1 MTLLYRIIRGI
12 AFIYAYIVYKIK
24 IVGLENVPKNG
35 GAVIC
40 ANHQSFNDV
49 ILLAIS
55 NKRQL
60 YFMGK
65 EELFKFKP
73 IAYLF
78 KKLGAFP
85 VKRGKG
91 DVTAVEQ
98 AKDVVKSGKLFMI
111 FPEGTRTK
119 GEMLRAKSGAAL
131 IASACESDIVPVAI
145 KYSNNR
151 HFFCKATISFGK
163 PFSVPKVNM
172 ETGGRKTIRE
182 VSDKIMC
189 NIKELYDKI

>member
-24 IVGLENVPKNG
+24 IVGLENVPQNG

-182 VSDKIMC
+182 VSDKIMS

>member
-1 MTLLYRIIRGI
+1 MTLFYRIIRGI
-12 AFIYAYIVYKIK
+12 VFIYAYLVYKVK
-24 IVGLENVPKNG
+24 IIGLENLPKDG

-49 ILLAIS
+49 ILLAIA

-73 IAYLF
+73 IAFLF

-91 DVTAVEQ
+91 DVAAVEN
-98 AKDVVKSGKLFMI
+98 AKEVVKSGKLFMI
-111 FPEGTRTK
+111 FPEGTRTN
-119 GEMLRAKSGAAL
+119 GEMIRAKSGAAL
-131 IASACESDIVPVAI
+131 IASSCESDIIPVAI
-145 KYSNNR
+145 RYSKSR
-151 HFFCKATISFGK
+151 HFFCSATVSFGK
-163 PFSVPKVNM
+163 PFSVTKIDIQN
-172 ETGGRKTIRE
+172 GGRQAIRE
-182 VSDKIMC
+182 VSEKIMS

>member
-12 AFIYAYIVYKIK
+12 VFIYAYIVYKIK
-24 IVGLENVPKNG
+24 IIGLENVPKNG

-49 ILLAIS
+49 ILLAVAT
-55 NKRQL
+55 KRQL
-60 YFMGK
+60 HFMGK
-65 EELFKFKP
+65 EELFKIKP

-85 VKRGKG
+85 VKRRKG

-111 FPEGTRTK
+111 FPEGTRTN
-119 GEMLRAKSGAAL
+119 GEMIRAKSGAAL
-131 IASACESDIVPVAI
+131 VASSCESDIIPVAI
-145 KYSNNR
+145 KYSNKK
-151 HFFCKATISFGK
+151 HFFCNATLSFGK
-163 PFSVPKVNM
+163 PFSVPKVDM
-172 ETGGRKTIRE
+172 ENGGRKTIRE
-182 VSDKIMC
+182 VSDKIMS

>member
-12 AFIYAYIVYKIK
+12 VCVYAYIVYKVK
-24 IVGLENVPKNG
+24 IVGLENIPKEG

-55 NKRQL
+55 AKRQL

-73 IAYLF
+73 LAYLF

-85 VKRGKG
+85 VRRGKG
-91 DVTAVEQ
+91 DVNAVEQ
-98 AKDVVKSGKLFMI
+98 AKEIVKSGKLFMI
-111 FPEGTRTK
+111 FPEGTRSK

-131 IASACESDIVPVAI
+131 IASACESNIVPIAI
-145 KYSNNR
+145 KYSHKR
-151 HFFCKATISFGK
+151 HFFCKATVSVGTA
-163 PFSVPKVNM
+163 FSVPVIDM
-172 ETGGRKTIRE
+172 EMGGRKTIRE
-182 VSDKIMC
+182 VSDKIMN

>member
-24 IVGLENVPKNG
+24 IVGLENVPQNG

-163 PFSVPKVNM
+163 PFSVPKVDM
-172 ETGGRKTIRE
+172 EMGGRKTIRE
-182 VSDKIMC
+182 VSDKIMS